1 MIYGQILSERVH
13 GVPVLQLWPH
23 DFPISAK
30 TEDSRPLASLWR
42 AQVAGVGQ
50 IDVSFTGLERQA
62 WNGAARWFAQRWTCE
77 PTTFADI
84 VKALSEPDRRYGE
97 IKPRS
102 N

>member
-1 MIYGQILSERVH
+1 MIYGQILSDRVQ

-23 DFPISAK
+23 DYPISAK
-30 TEDSRPLASLWR
+30 TEHSRPLASLWR
-42 AQVAGVGQ
+42 AQVSGVGQ

-77 PTTFADI
+77 PTTFAEI
-84 VKALSEPDRRYGE
+84 VKALSQPDRRYGE
-97 IKPRS
+97 IKPPE